1 MITSTKHSLLIALFV
16 ASFANT
22 TSAQTIKGTVTKAG
36 SGEPLPGVNV
46 YLSGTT
52 FGQAT
57 DQNGSYTISPSSA
70 GRYDLVFSFV
80 GYKKEIRRIELRSNS
95 SMTIDVEMEE
105 DIHELGEIKIV
116 TSNKE
121 WQRRYEFFFDQF
133 IGKTPFARETT
144 IENRWVLEFTE
155 PDNNLV
161 AKAHKPIIVI
171 NRALGYKIY
180 IELIQ
185 FDWPNNNDRGGV
197 YQTYNKYEQLVPESD
212 QQLHRWQKNRIEAY
226 LGSFSHFLKSLYDDN
241 LKENN
246 FSIDKSYRINRL
258 EPGETRYKLLSRPGT
273 SPETR
278 EHFKGFELAQ
288 QINVEFK
295 KLVTYQFNDD
305 NNRLSIRKN
314 AGVAPNFKSRTFFV
328 DERGMLLNPIS
339 LKVYGRWASDR
350 MANSMPTNYSFE

>member
-1 MITSTKHSLLIALFV
+1 MTTSTKHCLLIALFV
-16 ASFANT
+16 AFFASI
-22 TSAQTIKGTVTKAG
+22 TSAQTINGTVTVAD

-57 DQNGSYTISPSSA
+57 AQNGSYTISPSST

-80 GYKKEIRRIELRSNS
+80 GYKKEIRRIELRSNT
-95 SMTIDVEMEE
+95 SMTIDIEMEE
-105 DIHELGEIKIV
+105 DVQELEEIKVV

-121 WQRRYEFFFDQF
+121 WQRQYDFFFDQF
-133 IGKTPFARETT
+133 IGKTRFARETT

-155 PDNNLV
+155 RENNLV
-161 AKAHKPIIVI
+161 AKAQKPLIVT
-171 NRALGYKIY
+171 NKALGYKVY

-197 YQTYNKYEQLVPESD
+197 YQTYNKYEQLMPESD
-212 QQLHRWQKNRIEAY
+212 QQLHRWKKNRIEAY

-241 LKENN
+241 LDENN

-258 EPGETRYKLLSRPGT
+258 EPGETKYKLLGKPGI
-273 SPETR
+273 SSDMR
-278 EHFKGFELAQ
+278 EHYKGFELTQ
-288 QINVEFK
+288 QIDVGFK
-295 KLVTYQFNDD
+295 RLVTYQFNDD
-305 NNRLSIRKN
+305 NNRLSIRKS
-314 AGVAPNFKSRTFFV
+314 AGVAPNFKIRTFFV

-350 MANSMPTNYSFE
+350 VANSMPTNYSFD